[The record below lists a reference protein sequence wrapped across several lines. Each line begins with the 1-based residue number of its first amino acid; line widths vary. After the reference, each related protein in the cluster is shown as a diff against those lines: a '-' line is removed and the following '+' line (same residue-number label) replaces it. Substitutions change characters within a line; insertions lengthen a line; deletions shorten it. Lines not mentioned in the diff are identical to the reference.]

1 MIWLVACDDC
11 PSHWSGVL
19 VTTLMAEE
27 YSAQSTSSIA
37 YRAIECIWLMV
48 DLQRALGSC
57 CCSMSSPVFS
67 CSCPQRFCSQD
78 GKASA
83 CWLLKSWAPSSQSCT
98 THIVDLQ
105 VCLKKLFSVLA
116 LATGTALA
124 LTQLA
129 KQQCTFFAR
138 SQRAWPQLKWHGSPQ
153 KATLTRNQHPEM
165 TKM

>member
-83 CWLLKSWAPSSQSCT
+83 CWLLQSWAPSSQSCT

-138 SQRAWPQLKWHGSPQ
+138 PQRAWPQLKWHGSPQ